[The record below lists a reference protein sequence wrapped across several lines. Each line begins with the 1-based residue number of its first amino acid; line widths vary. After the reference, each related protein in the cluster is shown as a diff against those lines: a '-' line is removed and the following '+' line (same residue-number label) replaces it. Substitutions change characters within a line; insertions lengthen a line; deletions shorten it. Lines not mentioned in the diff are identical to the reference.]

1 MTDALS
7 WAKSHKQKITA
18 RDLVAKNPSPA
29 VKAIYDRALKH
40 AYRDQQALLKKAAA
54 LDKSQK

>member
-1 MTDALS
+1 MAPR
-7 WAKSHKQKITA
+7 KITM

-40 AYRDQQALLKKAAA
+40 AYEEQEKILKQAEKIK
-54 LDKSQK
+54 